1 MSLRMLDPVR
11 QEVIALAQTVVVKV
25 GTNVITGDDG
35 RLDPERLQALADQIQ
50 RIRSA
55 GRKVALVSSGA
66 IGAGVGRLGLGKRP
80 TDLRHLQGC
89 AAIGQSF
96 LMRAY
101 QECFDRHGVHTAQ
114 ILLTAG
120 DFDSRSRY
128 LNVRNTILT
137 LFEWDVLPIINENDT
152 VSVAEIRFGDN
163 DHLAAMVTNLLR
175 APLLVLLTN
184 VDGLFAGDPKTDAA
198 AAKLD
203 MVPTIDAQVLSMAG
217 ASKSALGTGGMH
229 SKLRAARLATT
240 AGESVIIANGATPGI
255 LDTIF
260 AADPVGTLFLP
271 HGTSLPAWKRW
282 LGFTARPKGRLSL
295 DGGAVI
301 AVRDKGRSLLPIG
314 VIDVHGEFSKGD
326 VVSLYDAAGVE
337 FARGLTNYSS
347 ADARRV
353 LGLRTE
359 QIAEMFGTLPYEE
372 IVHRDNLVVVG

>member
-1 MSLRMLDPVR
+1 MVDPVR

-25 GTNVITGDDG
+25 GTNVITGADG
-35 RLDPERLQALADQIQ
+35 RLDADRLQALADQIH
-50 RIRSA
+50 RIRA
-55 GRKVALVSSGA
+55 TGRKVVLVSSGA
-66 IGAGVGRLGLGKRP
+66 IGAGVGRLGMGKRP

-89 AAIGQSF
+89 AAIGQGF

-101 QECFDRHGVHTAQ
+101 QECFDRHGTHTAQ

-184 VDGLFAGDPKTDAA
+184 VDGLFAGDPRSDTA

-203 MVPTIDAQVLSMAG
+203 TVPTIDAQILSMAG
-217 ASKSALGTGGMH
+217 ASRSALGTGGMH

-240 AGESVIIANGATPGI
+240 AGESVIIANGATTGI

-260 AADPVGTLFLP
+260 AGQPIGTLFLP

-282 LGFTARPKGRLSL
+282 LGFTARPKGRLML
-295 DGGAVI
+295 DSGALV
-301 AVRDKGRSLLPIG
+301 AVREKGRSLLPIG
-314 VIDVHGEFSKGD
+314 VIDVHGEFNKGD
-326 VVSLYDAAGVE
+326 VLSLCDHAGIE

-347 ADARRV
+347 ADAKRV

-359 QIAEMFGTLPYEE
+359 QIAEVFGTLPYEE
-372 IVHRDNLVVVG
+372 IVHRDNLVVVV

>member
-1 MSLRMLDPVR
+1 MIDPVR
-11 QEVIALAQTVVVKV
+11 QEVIALADTVVVKV
-25 GTNVITGDDG
+25 GTNVITGADG
-35 RLDPERLQALADQIQ
+35 RLDPERLQALADQIH
-50 RIRSA
+50 RIRA
-55 GRKVALVSSGA
+55 GGRKVALVSSGA
-66 IGAGVGRLGLGKRP
+66 IGAGIGRLGLGKWP

-89 AAIGQSF
+89 AAIGQTF

-101 QECFDRHGVHTAQ
+101 QECFDRHRVHTAQ

-184 VDGLFAGDPKTDAA
+184 VDGLFAGDPRSDAGA
-198 AAKLD
+198 LKLD
-203 MVPTIDAQVLSMAG
+203 TVPTIDAQILSMAG

-240 AGESVIIANGATPGI
+240 AGESVIIANGATAGI

-260 AADPVGTLFLP
+260 ATAPVGTLFLP

-282 LGFTARPKGRLSL
+282 LGFTARTKGRLML
-295 DGGAVI
+295 DGGAYI
-301 AVRDKGRSLLPIG
+301 AVREQGRSLLPIG
-314 VIDVHGEFSKGD
+314 VVDVHGEFSKGD
-326 VVSLYDAAGVE
+326 VVALCDAVGAE

-347 ADARRV
+347 ADTRRV

-372 IVHRDNLVVVG
+372 LVHRDNLVVVG